1 MKHPSFAPL
10 LLALVLFASA
20 PPLAAIGAAFTF
32 QGFLADQGQPA
43 EGMYDLRFTLQDGLG
58 QALGAPVEI
67 DGVPVSAGVF
77 TVQLDFGVMAF
88 NGDERRVGIEVS
100 RSGEEQYVSLAPA
113 VPLTA
118 TPYSLRTL
126 DAQNA
131 ELADAATLA
140 ADAALLGGLPP
151 AQFVQQDDAR
161 LANSREPVP
170 GSPFY
175 LQNQNA
181 IAQSG
186 ANFRI
191 DGTGRAN
198 ILGADTQFNLGAARV
213 LSFGNLSVHLG
224 LGTAQANTSGNQ
236 NVFVGWEA
244 GRSNTTGSFN
254 SFLGLWA
261 GRDNTTGTGNNFYGS
276 ETGRSNVS
284 GCCNS
289 FFGGS
294 AGFSNQTGSFN
305 TFVGE
310 RSAQTV
316 SSGDYNT
323 SLGANIL
330 LGANGLQNATAIGAR
345 ASVTQSNS
353 LVLGAI
359 GGINNAPADTRVG
372 IGTTAPKARLEV
384 AGGDILLGAGRG
396 LILTSP
402 DGTSCVRLV
411 FTNDQQLLGELIAC
425 P

>member
-1 MKHPSFAPL
+1 MIKRPSFVPL
-10 LLALVLFASA
+10 LLALALLAGA
-20 PPLAAIGAAFTF
+20 PPLAAIGPAFTF
-32 QGFLADQGQPA
+32 QGLLADQGVPA
-43 EGMYDLRFTLQDGLG
+43 EGVYDLRFTLQDASG
-58 QALGAPVEI
+58 QALGAPIAI
-67 DGVPVSAGVF
+67 DGVPVSGGVF

-88 NGDERRVGIEVS
+88 NGDERRIGIEVS
-100 RSGEEQYVSLAPA
+100 RAGEAQYVALQPA
-113 VPLTA
+113 IALTS
-118 TPYSLRTL
+118 TPHALRAL
-126 DAQNA
+126 GAQNA
-131 ELADAATLA
+131 DSAMDAG
-140 ADAALLGGLPP
+140 LLGGIPSS
-151 AQFVQQDDAR
+151 QFVQQDDVR
-161 LANSREPVP
+161 LSNSREPVP

-181 IAQSG
+181 IAQAG

-198 ILGADTQFNLGAARV
+198 ILGADTQFNFGGARV
-213 LSFGNLSVHLG
+213 LSFGDLSVHLG

-244 GRSNTTGSFN
+244 GRFNTTGSFN
-254 SFLGLWA
+254 SFFGLWA
-261 GRDNTTGTGNNFYGS
+261 GRENTSGIGNNFYGS
-276 ETGRSNVS
+276 ETGRSNTT

-316 SSGDYNT
+316 TSGDFNT

-330 LGANGLQNATAIGAR
+330 LGADGLQNATAIGAR

-359 GGINNAPADTRVG
+359 AGLNGAPADTRVG

-384 AGGDILLGAGRG
+384 AAGDILLGAGRG
-396 LILTSP
+396 IILTSA
-402 DGTSCVRLV
+402 DGNSCARLIL
-411 FTNDQQLLGELIAC
+411 TNDQQLGGELIPC